1 MGKIV
6 VAMYVTLDGVME
18 EPSWTA
24 PYWDDEI
31 AKFQLDLLF
40 GSDALLL
47 GRVTYEGFAAAWP
60 AAEDDEGFA
69 ERMNKLPKY
78 VVSTSLKRTEWNAR
92 LITSHVREEIA
103 KLKKT
108 GQRLLVYGSA
118 ELIETLLKHD
128 LIDELHL
135 MTFPLVLGEGKRLFK
150 ENADQK
156 MFNLKEIRST
166 DAGVLI
172 ASYTPD
178 K

>member
-6 VAMYVTLDGVME
+6 VAMYLTLDGVME

-69 ERMNKLPKY
+69 ERMNQLPKY

-92 LITSHVREEIA
+92 LITSNAAQEVA

>member
-6 VAMYVTLDGVME
+6 VAMYLTLDGVME

-60 AAEDDEGFA
+60 AAEDEEGFA
-69 ERMNKLPKY
+69 DRMNKLPKY
-78 VVSTSLKRTEWNAR
+78 VASTTLKRTEWNAR
-92 LITSHVREEIA
+92 LITGHVLQEVAR
-103 KLKKT
+103 LKKT

-156 MFNLKEIRST
+156 MFNLQNICST
-166 DAGVLI
+166 NAGVLI

>member
-1 MGKIV
+1 MGKII

-18 EPSWTA
+18 EPSWIA

-31 AKFQLDLLF
+31 AKFQLELLF
-40 GSDALLL
+40 ASDALLL

-60 AAEDDEGFA
+60 AAEDEEGFA
-69 ERMNKLPKY
+69 DRINQLPKY
-78 VVSTSLKRTEWNAR
+78 VVSKTLKRTEWNAR
-92 LITSHVREEIA
+92 LITNNFAQEVM

-128 LIDELHL
+128 LIDELHV

-156 MFNLKEIRST
+156 MFNLQTIRST
-166 DAGVLI
+166 DSGVLI

>member
-1 MGKIV
+1 MGKII

-24 PYWDDEI
+24 PYWDDEL

-60 AAEDDEGFA
+60 SAEDEEGFA
-69 ERMNKLPKY
+69 DRINQLPKY
-78 VVSTSLKRTEWNAR
+78 IVSTTLQRTEWNAR
-92 LITSHVREEIA
+92 LITSNFVQEVV

-156 MFNLKEIRST
+156 MFNLQTIRST
-166 DAGVLI
+166 DSGVLI
-172 ASYTPD
+172 ASYIPD

>member
-1 MGKIV
+1 MGKII
-6 VAMYVTLDGVME
+6 VAMYLTLDGVME

-24 PYWDDEI
+24 SYWDDEI

-40 GSDALLL
+40 SSDALLL

-60 AAEDDEGFA
+60 SAEDEEGFA
-69 ERMNKLPKY
+69 ERINKLPKY
-78 VVSTSLKRTEWNAR
+78 VVSTSLKQTEWNAR
-92 LITSHVREEIA
+92 LITSNVA
-103 KLKKT
+103 QVVTKLKKT

-118 ELIETLLKHD
+118 ELIETLLRYD

-156 MFNLKEIRST
+156 MFNLQNVRST
-166 DAGVLI
+166 DSGVLI

>member
-1 MGKIV
+1 MGKII
-6 VAMYVTLDGVME
+6 VAMYLTLDGVME

-31 AKFQLDLLF
+31 AKFQLNLLF
-40 GSDALLL
+40 RSDALLL

-60 AAEDDEGFA
+60 SAEDQEGFA
-69 ERMNKLPKY
+69 NRMNQLPKY
-78 VVSTSLKRTEWNAR
+78 VASTTLKRTEWNAR
-92 LITSHVREEIA
+92 LITSNVAQEVA

-128 LIDELHL
+128 LIDEMHL
-135 MTFPLVLGEGKRLFK
+135 MTFPLILGEGKRLFK

-178 K
+178 R

>member
-60 AAEDDEGFA
+60 AADDDEGFA

>member
-1 MGKIV
+1 MGKII
-6 VAMYVTLDGVME
+6 VAMYLTLDGVME

-31 AKFQLDLLF
+31 AKFQLNLLF

-60 AAEDDEGFA
+60 AAEDEEGFA
-69 ERMNKLPKY
+69 DRINHLPKY
-78 VVSTSLKRTEWNAR
+78 VVSASLKRTEWNAR
-92 LITSHVREEIA
+92 LITNNVAQEVA

-135 MTFPLVLGEGKRLFK
+135 MTFPLILGEGKRLFK

-178 K
+178 R

>member
-6 VAMYVTLDGVME
+6 VAMYLTLDGVME

-60 AAEDDEGFA
+60 AAEDEEGFA
-69 ERMNKLPKY
+69 ERMNRLPKY

-92 LITSHVREEIA
+92 LITSHVREEVTR
-103 KLKKT
+103 LKKT

-156 MFNLKEIRST
+156 MFNLKEVRST

>member
-1 MGKIV
+1 MGKII
-6 VAMYVTLDGVME
+6 VAMYLTLDGVME

-40 GSDALLL
+40 GSEALLL

-60 AAEDDEGFA
+60 SAEDEEGFA
-69 ERMNKLPKY
+69 ERINKLPKY

-92 LITSHVREEIA
+92 LISSNVPQEVT

-156 MFNLKEIRST
+156 MFNLQNIRWT
-166 DAGVLI
+166 DSGVLI

>member
-6 VAMYVTLDGVME
+6 VAMYLTLDGVME

-92 LITSHVREEIA
+92 LITSHVPQEIA

-166 DAGVLI
+166 DAGILI

>member
-6 VAMYVTLDGVME
+6 VVMYVTLDGVME

-24 PYWDDEI
+24 PYWDDEL
-31 AKFQLDLLF
+31 AKFQLELLF
-40 GSDALLL
+40 RSDALLL

-60 AAEDDEGFA
+60 AAEDEEEFA
-69 ERMNKLPKY
+69 ERINKLPKY
-78 VVSTSLKRTEWNAR
+78 VVSTTLKRTEWNAR
-92 LITSHVREEIA
+92 LITRDIPQEVS

-108 GQRLLVYGSA
+108 GQRLVVYGSA
-118 ELIETLLKHD
+118 ELIESLLKHD

-156 MFNLKEIRST
+156 MFNLKNIRST
-166 DAGVLI
+166 DSGVLI

>member
-60 AAEDDEGFA
+60 AAEDEEGFA
-69 ERMNKLPKY
+69 ERMNQLPKY
-78 VVSTSLKRTEWNAR
+78 VVSSSLKRTEWNAR
-92 LITSHVREEIA
+92 LITGNAAQEIA

-135 MTFPLVLGEGKRLFK
+135 MTFPLILGEGKRLFK

-156 MFNLKEIRST
+156 MFNLKDTRST
-166 DAGVLI
+166 DSGVLI
-172 ASYTPD
+172 AAYTPD

>member
-1 MGKIV
+1 MGKII
-6 VAMYVTLDGVME
+6 VAMYLTLDGVME

-40 GSDALLL
+40 SSDALLL

-60 AAEDDEGFA
+60 SAEDEEGFA
-69 ERMNKLPKY
+69 ERINKLPKY

-92 LITSHVREEIA
+92 LITSNVAQEVA

-118 ELIETLLKHD
+118 ELIETLLRHD

-156 MFNLKEIRST
+156 MFNLQNVRST
-166 DAGVLI
+166 DSGVLI
-172 ASYTPD
+172 ASYAPD